1 MSTLSFD
8 GKGTSYESMRNG
20 QIWVVNKEPTMST
33 PMVVERAYEHHRERL
48 LQQGTVLDTHV
59 HIPEFMKN
67 QRWRKLAK
75 DRKEKILAIDNEHFN
90 KRLAVA
96 ETSMSIYTAANI
108 KHMDIINGMK
118 KHMGRLPEQAR
129 IRKRKELKEENKNM
143 IARLDNARPKTSNAE
158 LKTWYQHHKQF
169 KDNRRTDP
177 TAGHIMKH
185 VTKSLLPSLRPS
197 MSSLGSNS
205 MYDLDSTYNRSIFS
219 LDGGS
224 SQTSVLSSVLAA
236 EDSAT
241 LASLCPPNMR
251 PLTSSVSVDTKFSR
265 ESKRFQS
272 ASFTFSSPPTKR
284 KAADLVSS
292 LCPSLSL
299 HGIFHPNIPNSNIAY
314 AKIPFLTNPIITCP
328 IIILSLSCTTG
339 VVWDYGRGLR

>member
-8 GKGTSYESMRNG
+8 GKGTSFESVRSG

-33 PMVVERAYEHHRERL
+33 PMVVERMYEHHRERV

-75 DRKEKILAIDNEHFN
+75 DRKEQILAIDNEHFN
-90 KRLAVA
+90 KRLAAA
-96 ETSMSIYTAANI
+96 ENTMSIYTAANI

-129 IRKRKELKEENKNM
+129 IRKRKELKKENKFM
-143 IARLDNARPKTSNAE
+143 MARLDNARPKTSVAE
-158 LKTWYQHHKQF
+158 LKTWYQHHINF

-177 TAGHIMKH
+177 TAGHIMKS
-185 VTKSLLPSLRPS
+185 VTKGLLPSLRPP
-197 MSSLGSNS
+197 MSLGSSS
-205 MYDLDSTYNRSIFS
+205 MYDLDSAYNRSIFS

-224 SQTSVLSSVLAA
+224 SQTSVVSSVLAG
-236 EDSAT
+236 EDSTT

-265 ESKRFQS
+265 NSKRFHS
-272 ASFTFSSPPTKR
+272 ASFTFSSPPSKI
-284 KAADLVSS
+284 KATDLVIYPYY
-292 LCPSLSL
+292 LLLS
-299 HGIFHPNIPNSNIAY
+299 A
-314 AKIPFLTNPIITCP
+314 PI
-328 IIILSLSCTTG
+328 
-339 VVWDYGRGLR
+339 